1 MIYPKTDFCPFNEDT
16 PQYNVSPE
24 RNANNYPERD
34 STNCP
39 GENMRSGMENKPT
52 NSTQSEMMKQIMHTE
67 FALVDLNLFLDTHPD
82 CREALELFTKLAASL
97 KSLKADYETK
107 FGPLYAWSSRNET
120 PFQWVEQ
127 GRKWPW
133 EI

>member
-24 RNANNYPERD
+24 RNTNNCPERD
-34 STNCP
+34 ATNCP
-39 GENMRSGMENKPT
+39 GENVRSGMENKPT

-67 FALVDLNLFLDTHPD
+67 FALTDLNLFLDTHPD
-82 CREALELFTKLAASL
+82 CKEALELFTKLAATL

-107 FGPLYAWSSRNET
+107 FGPLYAWSSRKET

-127 GRKWPW
+127 GTKWPW